1 MTATSAASTLGDS
14 WNRRHSD
21 DNESIAPQPMPAA
34 MPEAMPAAMPA
45 GVRFSPPS
53 LATMDLPQGKV
64 LVVVDDAIVALDLQ
78 RLLRDAGYLV
88 IGPATTVSEIQR
100 MIQRGDI
107 DCAILDL
114 DIDRRAPLPIAD
126 LLAFADVPFVY
137 LTTGVLGQV
146 PARHRQRPVVEKPFT
161 RGALLAAIAKAM
173 TRRREVAN
181 DNRWPAGGPV
191 VPWARVYPP
200 L

>member
-1 MTATSAASTLGDS
+1 MTTPSAASTLGDT
-14 WNRRHSD
+14 WNRRLTEHSKSF
-21 DNESIAPQPMPAA
+21 EPQPMP
-34 MPEAMPAAMPA
+34 MAMPA

-53 LATMDLPQGKV
+53 LTTLDLPQGKV
-64 LVVVDDAIVALDLQ
+64 LVVVDDAIMALDLQ
-78 RLLRDAGYLV
+78 RLLHEAGYRV
-88 IGPATTVSEIQR
+88 VGPAATVAEIQR

-137 LTTGVLGQV
+137 LTTGVLGAL

-161 RGALLAAIAKAM
+161 RDVLLAAVAKAM
-173 TRRREVAN
+173 VRRRQVAN
-181 DNRWPAGGPV
+181 DNRWPAGKTV
-191 VPWARVYPP
+191 VPWERVYPP
-200 L
+200 I

>member
-14 WNRRHSD
+14 WNRRLAD
-21 DNESIAPQPMPAA
+21 DSTSFAPQPMAQ
-34 MPEAMPAAMPA
+34 
-45 GVRFSPPS
+45 GLRFSPPS
-53 LATMDLPQGKV
+53 LATLDLPHGKV
-64 LVVVDDAIVALDLQ
+64 LVVVDDAITALDLQ
-78 RLLRDAGYLV
+78 RLLREAGYRV
-88 IGPATTVSEIQR
+88 IGPATTVAEIQR

-137 LTTGVLGQV
+137 LSTGVLGPV
-146 PARHRQRPVVEKPFT
+146 PSRHRHRPLVEKPFT
-161 RGALLAAIAKAM
+161 RETLLAAVEKAM
-173 TRRREVAN
+173 ARRREVAN
-181 DNRWPAGGPV
+181 DNRWPAGATV